1 LKAIASTYT
10 CFPAE
15 WSHQSAI
22 LLAWPHATTDWVDT
36 LEQVESVYIELV
48 SAICRHQKAVILC
61 IDVQHESHIQT
72 MLAQHDIDMEQL
84 VFYHVHY
91 NDTWTRDYG
100 PITVRKNRQ
109 SVMLDFTF
117 NGWGN
122 KFEATLDNTVNKQL
136 TEAGAWP
143 PSTLQEINYVLE
155 GGSIDS
161 DGLGSLLTT
170 SACLLHPGRNPDYS
184 RKQVE
189 SLLGKTL
196 GCTRILWLE
205 NGFLIGDDTDSH
217 IDMLA
222 RFCDPQTIAYT
233 SCTDEQDEQYAAL
246 KQMEMELRQFTTASG
261 HAYRLISLPIPAPI
275 HDKDGQRLP
284 ASYANFLIINDAVL
298 MPVYQDQ
305 QADKHAFMQLQ
316 TAFSDREI
324 IAIDCKPLIMQHG
337 SLHCASMQ
345 LLHGVQG

>member
-1 LKAIASTYT
+1 M
-10 CFPAE
+10 
-15 WSHQSAI
+15 QR
-22 LLAWPHATTDWVDT
+22 LA
-36 LEQVESVYIELV
+36 
-48 SAICRHQKAVILC
+48 
-61 IDVQHESHIQT
+61 
-72 MLAQHDIDMEQL
+72 
-84 VFYHVHY
+84 FYHVQY

-100 PITVRKNRQ
+100 PITVRNNKQ
-109 SVMLDFTF
+109 TVMLDFTF

-122 KFEATLDNTVNKQL
+122 KFDATLDNTVNNQL

-143 PSTLQEINYVLE
+143 PTAVCKIDYILE

-161 DGLGSLLTT
+161 DGQGSLLTT
-170 SACLLHPGRNPDYS
+170 SACLLHPHRNPGYS
-184 RKQVE
+184 REQVE

-196 GCTRILWLE
+196 GCTRVLWLE

-233 SCTDEQDEQYAAL
+233 TCTDEQDEHYAAL

-261 HAYRLISLPIPAPI
+261 HPYRLIPLPIPAPI
-275 HDKDGQRLP
+275 HAKDGQRLP

-298 MPVYQDQ
+298 LPVYQDQ

-316 TAFSDREI
+316 NAFVDREI
-324 IAIDCKPLIMQHG
+324 ITIDCKPLIMQHG

-345 LLHGVQG
+345 LLHELHG